1 MYNASIL
8 ILSSVRARLPRAGR
22 EFESQDRK
30 WKLEI
35 QRKVEGG
42 MCDVPHVLASSEP
55 YNVWFNPCQ
64 IL

>member
-1 MYNASIL
+1 MYDASIL
-8 ILSSVRARLPRAGR
+8 ILSSIRARLPRASG
-22 EFESQDRK
+22 ELESPYRK

-42 MCDVPHVLASSEP
+42 VCDLAHFLAYGEP

>member
-22 EFESQDRK
+22 ELESPNRK
-30 WKLEI
+30 WNLEI
-35 QRKVEGG
+35 QRKVAGG
-42 MCDVPHVLASSEP
+42 MCDVPHFLAYGEP
-55 YNVWFNPCQ
+55 YNVWFNPRQ